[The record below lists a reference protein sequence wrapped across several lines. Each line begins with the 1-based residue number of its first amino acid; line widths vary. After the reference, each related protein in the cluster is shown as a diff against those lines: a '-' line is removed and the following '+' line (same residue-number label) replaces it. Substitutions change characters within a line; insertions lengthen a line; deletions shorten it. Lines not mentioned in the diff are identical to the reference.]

1 MQKFLEKNSDRAHHF
16 LVLFF
21 VFLLIIVLF
30 FLSIAVAFVALIL
43 FAGITYYFI
52 IQERRIQ
59 KSFKEQIE
67 AINHRVKKTGDDV
80 ISHFPIGIIL
90 YNDQHKVEWC
100 NATIQKW
107 IGSQDVIG
115 QAIDSLG
122 LGLEQVDLNLGEKQI
137 IKLQDRTFEVHSY
150 KGERLLYMTD
160 VTELHTLKEVYE
172 REKAAIAIIHMDN
185 YDEVSQGMDDQQRSM
200 LSSQITKIIT
210 DWANKHQMFIR
221 RHTSDKFIAFLNQGI
236 LNELVQNRFE
246 ILDTVRNYVGD
257 NKVPI
262 TLSIGVASGVDS
274 LVEMGQLTQASLELA
289 LGRGGDQAA
298 VREGSKLTFYGGK
311 TNAVEKRTRVRARV
325 ISHALRDLIRESDCV
340 MIVGHTIPDMDSM
353 GAALGILRA
362 VKMNQREGYIVLDKV
377 NPSIAKMM
385 QYIKENENINK
396 TLITPEDAM
405 LLCTPRTLVVVVD
418 THRPSM
424 MIAPQLL
431 QICKR
436 VVVIDHHRRAEEYI
450 EDAVLYYMEPY
461 ASSTSELVT
470 ELLNYQSDKVQLDPL
485 EATAL
490 LAGIVVDTRS
500 FSYRTGA
507 RTFEAASMLRRWG
520 ADSMLVQKLL
530 KEDMDHFLRRSQ
542 LISRAEVYFSK
553 IAIATGNEDEF
564 YDQVLV
570 AQAADAMLDMD
581 HIIASFVIA
590 RRADGLVAISARSL
604 GDLNVQ
610 LIMEQMGGGGHLTN
624 AATQLKSVTVEEAKE
639 QLLTI
644 LQEYE
649 RSDEG

>member
-1 MQKFLEKNSDRAHHF
+1 MHKFLEKYSDRVHHI
-16 LVLFF
+16 LAF
-21 VFLLIIVLF
+21 VFLFLLIVVLF
-30 FLSIAVAFVALIL
+30 FLSIVAALVALMAFVGL
-43 FAGITYYFI
+43 FYYYLR
-52 IQERRIQ
+52 QEQ
-59 KSFKEQIE
+59 KIRKSYKDQIE
-67 AINHRVKKTGDDV
+67 AITYRVKKTGDDI
-80 ISHFPIGIIL
+80 ISYFPIGIVL
-90 YNDQHKVEWC
+90 YNEQQKVEWC
-100 NATIQKW
+100 NTTVQKW
-107 IGSQDVIG
+107 VGSQDPIG
-115 QAIDSLG
+115 LSLEMLG
-122 LGLEQVDLNLGEKQI
+122 LGLEQVDLDVSEKQV
-137 IKLQDRTFEVHSY
+137 IKLQDKTYEIQSF
-150 KGERLLYMTD
+150 KGERLLYITD
-160 VTELHTLKEVYE
+160 VTELHSLKETYE

-185 YDEVSQGMDDQQRSM
+185 YDEVSQGMDDQQRSL

-210 DWANKHQMFIR
+210 EWANKHQIFIR

-236 LNELVQNRFE
+236 LNELIQNRFE

-262 TLSIGVASGVDS
+262 TLSIGVATGVDS
-274 LVEMGQLTQASLELA
+274 LIEMGQLTQASLDIA

-340 MIVGHTIPDMDSM
+340 MIVGHTLPDMDSI
-353 GAALGILRA
+353 GASLGILRA
-362 VKMNQREGYIVLDKV
+362 VRMNQREGFVVLDKV
-377 NPSIAKMM
+377 NPSISKML
-385 QYIKENENINK
+385 QYIKGNEHISK
-396 TLITPEDAM
+396 SLITPEDALM
-405 LLCTPRTLVVVVD
+405 LCTQRTLVVVVD

-436 VVVIDHHRRAEEYI
+436 VVVIDHHRRAEEFI

-470 ELLNYQSDKVQLDPL
+470 ELLNYQAEKVELDPL

-530 KEDMDHFLRRSQ
+530 KEDMAHFLRRSQ
-542 LISRAEVYFSK
+542 LVSRAEVYFAK
-553 IAIATGNEDEF
+553 IAIATGDEHEI

-570 AQAADAMLDMD
+570 AQAADALLDMD
-581 HIIASFVIA
+581 QIEASFVIA
-590 RRADGLVAISARSL
+590 RRADGQVAISARSL
-604 GDLNVQ
+604 GELNVQ
-610 LIMEQMGGGGHLTN
+610 VIMEQLGGGGHLTN
-624 AATQLKSVTVEEAKE
+624 AATQLKNVTIEEAKE
-639 QLLTI
+639 QLLN
-644 LQEYE
+644 LLEKNE